1 MDKKKGGQSK
11 HEALK
16 HIINVDVDVDVDVE
30 VVCMIG
36 CQASRH

>member
-16 HIINVDVDVDVDVE
+16 HIINVDVDVE

-36 CQASRH
+36 FQASRH